1 MITWCLL
8 AAGVQR
14 SWSPG
19 LPSGRTCGT
28 ARVVVSTRPICT
40 GGAIV
45 VRSLSTSSL
54 AAGAA
59 PVVLR
64 VVIGLVM
71 AAHGWQ
77 KLTMMGPANFGSDM
91 LAGLGIPAPVAF
103 GYLVTVTE
111 LIGGLLLIVG
121 LLTRLATLPL
131 IVILAVATIAVKLDI
146 GLIAGAGAPMPGA
159 ELDLTLI
166 AGLVAVLLLGPG
178 RPSLDHLLGIE
189 RDVLAEEPAPA

>member
-1 MITWCLL
+1 M
-8 AAGVQR
+8 
-14 SWSPG
+14 
-19 LPSGRTCGT
+19 
-28 ARVVVSTRPICT
+28 
-40 GGAIV
+40 
-45 VRSLSTSSL
+45 VRSLSTSSR

-91 LAGLGIPAPVAF
+91 LGGLGIPAPVAF
-103 GYLVTVTE
+103 GYLVTFSE
-111 LIGGLLLIVG
+111 LIGGLLLVVG

-131 IVILAVATIAVKLDI
+131 IVILAVATITVKLDL
-146 GLIAGAGAPMPGA
+146 GLIAAMGAPMPGA

-178 RPSLDHLLGIE
+178 RPSLDNRLGIE
-189 RDVLAEEPAPA
+189 RDVLVGEPAV

>member
-1 MITWCLL
+1 M
-8 AAGVQR
+8 
-14 SWSPG
+14 
-19 LPSGRTCGT
+19 
-28 ARVVVSTRPICT
+28 
-40 GGAIV
+40 
-45 VRSLSTSSL
+45 VRSLSTSSRV
-54 AAGAA
+54 AGAA

-103 GYLVTVTE
+103 GYLVTFTE